1 MQNGVGGVTQSEEY
15 VVLLRANEELTKRIE
30 QLQAEKVGVFSNE
43 TLIVTN
49 MRILREILTILK

>member
-1 MQNGVGGVTQSEEY
+1 MQSGVGGAVQSEEY

-30 QLQAEKVGVFSNE
+30 QLQAEKVGVFTNE

-49 MRILREILTILK
+49 MKILREI